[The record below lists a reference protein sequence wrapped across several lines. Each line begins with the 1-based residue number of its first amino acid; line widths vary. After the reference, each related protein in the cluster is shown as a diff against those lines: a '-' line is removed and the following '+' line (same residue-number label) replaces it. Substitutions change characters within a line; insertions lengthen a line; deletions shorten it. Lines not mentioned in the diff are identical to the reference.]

1 MKRVVFLFTFL
12 IITIGIRQH
21 LNAQTPGGLKPS
33 QLTYDDFQIMAE
45 AESDTLLALVN
56 MFFRKRKENKTGFII
71 LGVSY
76 PAAALIGAGTA
87 IGAGLSGSTEDPEK
101 AIQGFFLVYSYL
113 FLGAATYLTINTLSY
128 TKPRL
133 YSILTDYQNGKP
145 IPDKLKRRIRQVD
158 YSKTKPR

>member
-1 MKRVVFLFTFL
+1 MKRVVVLFLFL
-12 IITIGIRQH
+12 VITIGIRQH
-21 LNAQTPGGLKPS
+21 LNAQTPDGLKPS
-33 QLTYDDFQIMAE
+33 QLTYDDFHIMAE

-87 IGAGLSGSTEDPEK
+87 IGAGLSGSEDPEK
-101 AIQGFFLVYSYL
+101 KIQGFFMVYSYL
-113 FLGAATYLTINTLSY
+113 FFGAATYLTINTLSY
-128 TKPRL
+128 TKSRL